1 MSTLTAT
8 QLQQQY
14 IAYFGRPG
22 DPAGLSYWL
31 GSTSG
36 IASAREFADKIYAQD
51 EYKNSTVG
59 DKSVEQQV
67 NSLYVNLFGRDA
79 DAAGLIYWTGEIEKG
94 ALQLSNVAYDLIWAA
109 SNPVSTNSAQATL
122 DATALSNKVSA
133 ATAFTADIEA
143 STSAILAYQPKA
155 SSPWET
161 GSAFESG
168 VTFLK
173 TATATNAPTAADVD
187 GAITTMVA
195 ASASD
200 GSGTSAASTTLKF
213 TTSTDSLVGDSGDDI
228 INGVLQGDAAVA
240 NATGTT
246 LAPGDSVDGKD
257 GIDTLSLAVAGD
269 GDQDNDGAY
278 TLNAI
283 TTNNVEK
290 FFLSNFDTEATV
302 ADGHVIP
309 ASLMTGLTTVGL
321 SASGAGGD
329 TLFNGLKNNVDAEMR
344 NGSGDLK
351 LVYDG
356 SYVVT
361 GTADA
366 QKLTVSALTG
376 GTFDADGIETLTVHS
391 ELSKSTIAATVSDT
405 LETLNITGDQDLT
418 ISTALVFASATDSTT
433 KVEGYVDASAFT
445 GKLTVDVSGSGSTT
459 DVKGGT
465 GDDTLKFAGELTKTD
480 VVDGGAGTDKLTMT
494 AATLDEQFTGVK
506 NIETVAFDPVSGNS
520 GAIAAMDV
528 SKLSAGVTS
537 VELDMRDAQ
546 DANAGVTTATIT
558 NLGSQTVVLKHTVA
572 DATDTNDSDG
582 PKVTITGATD
592 TASDSINITLDAA
605 GRSSGGATKG
615 YNAVDVA
622 NFETVNIETAKSTDG
637 VTVTTGEI
645 QTLTATSATSVVLTG
660 AADVFLGSVTGGAMT
675 SFDASAVTGKVD
687 VGFGTNDKI
696 TATASA
702 TKDTV
707 FKFGTTLNNDDTV
720 VGGTSTKD
728 EVTATLTG
736 RTAVTGKLNLSAIE
750 TLDVDT
756 TGTNTLDLSGVTGLT
771 NLELGANKQTITG
784 FDFGTTIV
792 IDDAVGS
799 VKVTAAD
806 ATGTSDTLKFKTKVD
821 DTAESDTIEAA
832 DIENLS
838 ITVTDSTAGTD
849 RKQTY
854 VLTKFEGTSVTA
866 TEASDSSDTVPVDL
880 GTLHKNTTSIDLSG
894 IKGSQEASLAN
905 ATSAATITLSGNA
918 AATVTGSAYGD
929 TFTIGKTA
937 AAIVHD
943 ITGGDG
949 TDIVNITSDG
959 GAWNPSDLAAETL
972 NITLTAGNDVTLGAG
987 EGFNAASTAIT
998 LDGGN
1003 SLSTFA
1009 GLANANLYLADGVK
1023 TFDAG
1028 TFGGNITIGV
1038 ANDKL
1043 DDTVTITGGSAS
1055 TKDSVTV
1062 TFATAGTRKPITVGV
1077 EELIVSA
1084 TDGATTAI
1092 APVLDLS
1099 NTTGVTKVTATAMDT
1114 DTLVIDKATNQSVK
1128 VVALEAADS
1137 VVEYKLAD
1145 ATGSTDSVTFELSQA
1160 ADANSIAD
1168 GGQIKTTD
1176 IETVT
1181 VKASTGAESISLANL
1196 SMTATDATMSL
1207 NITGD
1212 QALTVSATNAD
1223 INVIDASGMDE
1234 GGSFIQT
1241 GRARLDAVTYT
1252 GSDGDDT
1259 FMMNH
1264 KDDAIAAGAGTG
1276 DKLVIT
1282 KQLILGGIEVDLTKT
1297 DDVLLTMNG
1306 NASSSV
1312 QSGFESVDLS
1322 NITGTFG
1329 AEITAIKGGS
1339 TMNGTPNV
1347 DIINA
1352 GAGADTISV
1361 QSQTAGQ
1368 LDIIK
1373 SFTLGTDLIGL
1384 DASLTTDATAV
1395 GSAAVLES
1403 EAAASTQ
1410 GGAGAYD
1417 LDGLLAGD
1425 TDSVD
1430 IVVLPNAVLANVAN
1444 ADLDK
1449 AGVTDGTEL
1458 LKAIGTSGNAAVTD
1472 MTTQANSKF
1481 YLATDDGTDGYL
1493 YYVTSSGTTAA
1504 AADFTLLG
1512 KFENTDLGD
1521 LAAAQ
1526 TILFA

>member
-36 IASAREFADKIYAQD
+36 ISSAREFADKIYAQD

-122 DATALSNKVSA
+122 DATALSNKVAA

-187 GAITTMVA
+187 GAITTMVT
-195 ASASD
+195 ASVSD

-213 TTSTDSLVGDSGDDI
+213 TASTDSLVGDSGDDI

-257 GIDTLSLAVAGD
+257 GIDTISLAVAGD

-290 FFLSNFDTEATV
+290 FFLSNFDTEDTV

-321 SASGAGGD
+321 SASGDGGD
-329 TLFNGLKNNVDAEMR
+329 TVFNGLKNNVDAEMR

-366 QKLTVSALTG
+366 QKLTVSALTA

-405 LETLNITGDQDLT
+405 LETLNITGDQNLT

-465 GDDTLKFAGELTKTD
+465 GDDTLKFGGELTKTD

-494 AATLDEQFTGVK
+494 AADLDEQFTGVK
-506 NIETVAFDPVSGNS
+506 NIETVAFDPVSGDS

-546 DANAGVTTATIT
+546 DANAGVSTATIT

-572 DATDTNDSDG
+572 DATDANDSDG

-592 TASDSINITLDAA
+592 TASDSINIKLDAV
-605 GRSSGGATKG
+605 GRSTGGATKG
-615 YNAVDVA
+615 YNEVDVA
-622 NFETVNIETAKSTDG
+622 NYETVNIETAKNTAG
-637 VTVTTGEI
+637 TVTTGEI

-660 AADVFLGSVTGGAMT
+660 AADVFIGSVTGGAMT
-675 SFDASAVTGKVD
+675 SFDASAATGKVD

-707 FKFGTTLNNDDTV
+707 FKFGATLNNDDTV

-771 NLELGANKQTITG
+771 SLELGANKQTITG

-821 DTAESDTIEAA
+821 DTAETDTIEAA

-854 VLTKFEGTSVTA
+854 ALTKFEGTSVTA
-866 TEASDSSDTVPVDL
+866 TEASDSADTVPVDL
-880 GTLHKNTTSIDLSG
+880 GTLHKNTTTIDLSG
-894 IKGSQEASLAN
+894 IKGTQEASLAN

-918 AATVTGSAYGD
+918 AATITGSAYGD

-937 AAIVHD
+937 AAVVHD

-959 GAWNPSDLAAETL
+959 GTWNPSDIAAETL
-972 NITLTAGNDVTLGAG
+972 NITLTAGNDVTLAAG
-987 EGFNAASTAIT
+987 QGFNAASTAIT

-1038 ANDKL
+1038 ADDKL

-1062 TFATAGTRKPITVGV
+1062 TFATAGTRKPKTVGV

-1160 ADANSIAD
+1160 ADATSIAD
-1168 GGQIKTTD
+1168 DAQLKTTD

-1181 VKASTGAESISLANL
+1181 VKASTGAEQISLANL
-1196 SMTATDATMSL
+1196 SMTATGATMSL

-1234 GGSFIQT
+1234 NGSIIQT

-1264 KDDAIAAGAGTG
+1264 KDDAIAAGAGTN
-1276 DKLVIT
+1276 DNLVIT

-1297 DDVLLTMNG
+1297 DDVVLTMNG
-1306 NASSSV
+1306 NANAAA
-1312 QSGFESVDLS
+1312 QSGFEDVDLS

-1352 GAGADTISV
+1352 GAGVDTISV

-1373 SFTLGTDLIGL
+1373 SFTLATDIVGL
-1384 DASLTTDATAV
+1384 DASLTTDGTAV
-1395 GSAAVLES
+1395 GANAVIERNTTAS
-1403 EAAASTQ
+1403 TVGGAAAF
-1410 GGAGAYD
+1410 D
-1417 LDGLLAGD
+1417 LDGALTANTD
-1425 TDSVD
+1425 TVD
-1430 IVVLPNAVLANVAN
+1430 LVVLADGVLANKAN

-1458 LKAIGTSGNAAVTD
+1458 LKAIGAANNAAVTD
-1472 MTTQANSKF
+1472 MTSQANSKF

-1512 KFENTDLGD
+1512 KFEGVLLGD
-1521 LAAAQ
+1521 LAA
-1526 TILFA
+1526 TETTLFA